1 MWPDLATRV
10 ARDQGKAPWENPG
23 GGLRP
28 RAEWEHF
35 PPPLAPVGF
44 MNAAL
49 VTRSSPSCYNDDTH
63 LIDVELVVRTRG
75 ALLE

>member
-1 MWPDLATRV
+1 
-10 ARDQGKAPWENPG
+10 
-23 GGLRP
+23 
-28 RAEWEHF
+28 
-35 PPPLAPVGF
+35 